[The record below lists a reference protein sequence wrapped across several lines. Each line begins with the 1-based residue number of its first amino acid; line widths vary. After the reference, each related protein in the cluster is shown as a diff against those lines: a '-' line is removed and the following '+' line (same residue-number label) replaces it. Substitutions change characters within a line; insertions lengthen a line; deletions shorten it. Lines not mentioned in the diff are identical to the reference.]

1 MTRYRLVKDRLW
13 PYVTAAAGSLLL
25 CYGIFLFVLNESQAF
40 ALTREDS
47 LYEVVSAILFLL
59 TAIVFLA
66 TFIKNKKRS
75 LLANKGNLI
84 FLLLGL
90 LFLFGFCEEISWG
103 QRIFSVATPEV
114 LQDANR
120 QGEINLHNLGIF
132 HARHA
137 DGTRKSGLALLLS
150 AERLFSLFW
159 LTFCVLVPLLFKVH
173 QPTQRAL
180 KALKAPIVPLSLG
193 TLFALNYVASKLI
206 SPQLILRLQDPLI
219 EVKECGFA
227 FLFLVVALWFMT
239 HYNLQ
244 APQRQSIQA
253 PTTLTEARAQ
263 RQGESQKNSA
273 LKK

>member
-1 MTRYRLVKDRLW
+1 MTRNRLIKDRLW
-13 PYVTAAAGSLLL
+13 PYATAAIGWLLL
-25 CYGIFLFVLNESQAF
+25 CYGVFLFILDESQAF
-40 ALTREDS
+40 ELTREDS
-47 LYEVVSAILFLL
+47 LYEVVSAGIFLL
-59 TAIVFLA
+59 TAIVFFA

-103 QRIFSVATPEV
+103 QRLFNITTPEV
-114 LQDANR
+114 LQTANR
-120 QGEINLHNLGIF
+120 QGEINIHNLSIF

-159 LTFCVLVPLLFKVH
+159 LTFCVLVPLSFKLH
-173 QPTQRAL
+173 QPTQRTL
-180 KALKAPIVPLSLG
+180 KALRFPIVPLSLG

-206 SPQLILRLQDPLI
+206 SQQLILQLKDPLI

-239 HYNLQ
+239 HYTLRV
-244 APQRQSIQA
+244 PQ
-253 PTTLTEARAQ
+253 Q
-263 RQGESQKNSA
+263 RGMTANRGSS
-273 LKK
+273 